1 MLTKDEDDAIS
12 ALTGFSL
19 DNILTG
25 LQLPSNGLS
34 NRLGISGLSALN
46 SSQIYNDRWD
56 GGAVGTGL
64 GEDYEDEVDRE
75 IEEEEEEDDAEVKM
89 EEDSPDANHIPERR
103 VRTVKRLVERPKT
116 VYERFPMYEKDKVL
130 NFTELFKGYT
140 GTKSRLVKR
149 PFYGACRRLHY
160 TLSCLTAI
168 QWIPSTPRRKKYREV
183 SWTLLSET
191 RRERSSMSVSTKPC
205 RQVISI
211 RNFV

>member
-19 DNILTG
+19 DNILSG

-56 GGAVGTGL
+56 GDDAVGTGQ
-64 GEDYEDEVDRE
+64 GEDFEDEVDRE
-75 IEEEEEEDDAEVKM
+75 IEEEEEEEDAGVKM
-89 EEDSPDANHIPERR
+89 EDESSDAHKIPERR
-103 VRTVKRLVERPKT
+103 VRVVKRLVERPKT
-116 VYERFPMYEKDKVL
+116 VYERFPTYEKGKVL

-149 PFYGACRRLHY
+149 PFYGAFSILFHKFLH
-160 TLSCLTAI
+160 LK
-168 QWIPSTPRRKKYREV
+168 R
-183 SWTLLSET
+183 
-191 RRERSSMSVSTKPC
+191 M
-205 RQVISI
+205 
-211 RNFV
+211 